1 MSLNKVSF
9 SFIFYNTSCVEG
21 GYLALVGIYREEQIQ
36 VNTDMIAPSLRRASF
51 ARVLLLLVLQSAQ
64 GQCLVS
70 GGGSGSFAFCSSS
83 LHRRSAC
90 RRPINA
96 ASLQSLSKDNANAG
110 IIESDNLVDDE
121 DDEASDAGIAQ
132 QRYREAR
139 IVRPLQAMAAA
150 GIVLSSSVAIPP
162 SADAAFS
169 FASSPSASS
178 KTFEAALRKHFG
190 TSVLPSAVA
199 SRRILTTLNQYNTKT
214 KKVVLGS
221 TLCGAGSGTGSG
233 TKSGARG
240 SDSRTL
246 LKLPGG
252 KRRLK
257 EKTFGGQLEVG
268 LGGSSLGGGSSS
280 SGNKSAGAEK
290 GTNFRLTSVAGVPIA
305 STVSQLF
312 SQTPYNGRAI
322 VAYGPTISLSSSGQ
336 VGQRVRG
343 YVGRTGLGSCGP
355 SVAVLDELKSRNRGG
370 SAVKNSILKAM
381 VSGPEEDVFTKLR
394 QRLADAGVD
403 VKSKDTDVLMA
414 AVAQQLMKIATDAV
428 MNEVDATIAKPNF
441 WDDVSEVVL
450 IGGIV
455 IDGSGDGEGEY
466 FLPVKF
472 QTIGKG
478 FDVADDGSGRTAT
491 SLPFVKT
498 NLMDNLYDAKYD
510 KLSLAENKKSSSGA
524 NTGSLQLPKLS
535 LPKVELPSIPM
546 PGMKVAVPKVPTVP
560 DIKVPDIGN
569 IKLKD
574 AIVGAGVAT
583 TGVAV
588 AQKILNRKRED
599 ESIADFAILE
609 EEPPKKE
616 ERKPFFALPNFFGK
630 KEDDIPPPVPAAV
643 TEQKKKS
650 FFSSLPNPFA
660 DKEDDSISVE
670 STALPTADEEGKKS
684 IFPSISLPNPLDSIR
699 NGVIAK
705 SFRSG
710 TLSSL
715 TNDLLDL
722 SFATNQGQDASS
734 QEIEAA
740 LDIVAKLESIAP
752 VPPRKLSSR
761 EMEGTWE
768 LEFCSQ
774 PYLFR
779 TSPFFMARR
788 SSCSSDPILRSYYE
802 DDCMTFQKTVQ
813 SSGEIGAIRQII
825 KRGQM
830 VSEIEFVTGWGNGK
844 SALVSSAALRP
855 SALTKVNGRSAGIW
869 DVSLRGCEVK
879 GKYPQLVRQL
889 RENKAAMSGVIK
901 APPFATTY
909 LDDNVRIGRDQDG
922 AVYVFR
928 KSSKNTKP
936 TDYSSI
942 ARDTTKII

>member
-36 VNTDMIAPSLRRASF
+36 VNTDMIAPSLRRASL

-64 GQCLVS
+64 CLVS
-70 GGGSGSFAFCSSS
+70 GGSGSFAFCSSS
-83 LHRRSAC
+83 SFHRRSAC

-257 EKTFGGQLEVG
+257 ETTFGGQLEVG
-268 LGGSSLGGGSSS
+268 LDGSSLGGGSSSS

-355 SVAVLDELKSRNRGG
+355 SEAVLDELKSRNRGG
-370 SAVKNSILKAM
+370 SAVGNSILKAM

-403 VKSKDTDVLMA
+403 VKSKDTDVLIA

-455 IDGSGDGEGEY
+455 TDGSGDGAGEY
-466 FLPVKF
+466 FLPVTF
-472 QTIGKG
+472 QAISKGDTSAEGADYDGKG
-478 FDVADDGSGRTAT
+478 TTAQA
-491 SLPFVKT
+491 LPFVKT
-498 NLMDNLYDAKYD
+498 NLMDNLYDAKLD
-510 KLSLAENKKSSSGA
+510 KLSLPENKKFGGVTSSGP
-524 NTGSLQLPKLS
+524 LQLPKVS
-535 LPKVELPSIPM
+535 LPNV
-546 PGMKVAVPKVPTVP
+546 GVPKVSVP
-560 DIKVPDIGN
+560 DIKLSAQNIKVPDVGN

-588 AQKILNRKRED
+588 ANKILNRKKDDDSIANLPVLED
-599 ESIADFAILE
+599 EPPRTEEQKSLFAI
-609 EEPPKKE
+609 
-616 ERKPFFALPNFFGK
+616 PNIFGK
-630 KEDDIPPPVPAAV
+630 KENNVPPPVSAGIP
-643 TEQKKKS
+643 EPKKFS
-650 FFSSLPNPFA
+650 FPSLPNPFA
-660 DKEDDSISVE
+660 EKKDDGMSVE
-670 STALPTADEEGKKS
+670 SAPLPMTNEEDKKS
-684 IFPSISLPNPLDSIR
+684 IFPSISLPNPLEFIR
-699 NGVIAK
+699 NGAIAK
-705 SFRSG
+705 SLRSG
-710 TLSSL
+710 TISSL

-761 EMEGTWE
+761 EMVPGNWSFAPSLIFSE
-768 LEFCSQ
+768 LVRFSWQDEVRA
-774 PYLFR
+774 LL
-779 TSPFFMARR
+779 
-788 SSCSSDPILRSYYE
+788 IRSYE
-802 DDCMTFQKTVQ
+802 
-813 SSGEIGAIRQII
+813 
-825 KRGQM
+825 
-830 VSEIEFVTGWGNGK
+830 
-844 SALVSSAALRP
+844 
-855 SALTKVNGRSAGIW
+855 
-869 DVSLRGCEVK
+869 
-879 GKYPQLVRQL
+879 
-889 RENKAAMSGVIK
+889 
-901 APPFATTY
+901 ATT
-909 LDDNVRIGRDQDG
+909 
-922 AVYVFR
+922 
-928 KSSKNTKP
+928 KT
-936 TDYSSI
+936 I
-942 ARDTTKII
+942 A